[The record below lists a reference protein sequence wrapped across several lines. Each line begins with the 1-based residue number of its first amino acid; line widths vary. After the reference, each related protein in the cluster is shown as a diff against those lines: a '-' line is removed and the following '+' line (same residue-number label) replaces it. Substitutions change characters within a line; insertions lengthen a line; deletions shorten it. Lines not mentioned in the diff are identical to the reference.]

1 MKNRLG
7 NLGVVVFAIVRDNVV
22 KIRGRWR
29 MGMARRDKGIGGGT
43 SRVREGMGGG
53 LGRGGGRLAERE
65 RGEAVEWRRH
75 GWMGGVD
82 KDIVK

>member
-53 LGRGGGRLAERE
+53 LGRGGGETGRK
-65 RGEAVEWRRH
+65 GK
-75 GWMGGVD
+75 G
-82 KDIVK
+82 